1 MTSTPVNLLLK
12 RSGLASDRPSGI
24 VVQNGEL
31 ALSAGAADPG
41 LYFEDS
47 VGDIRKIGPSAYAA
61 TAPNSSPVGLA
72 GNSVGETW
80 TDSSTADRYFKVW
93 TGSAWEKI
101 SAKYADTA
109 GSATTAATAT
119 FATSAG
125 SALVASGTIQASGCI
140 LASGAIQASGCI
152 LASGSI
158 RASGCIVASG
168 AIQASG
174 CILAS
179 GAIQASGCVSASG
192 AIQASGAVVVSP
204 VALSLPAPLTVLSGS
219 QYLLPVTSGTYPSGL
234 YVRAFDGYYLV

>member
-31 ALSAGAADPG
+31 ALSAGASDPG
-41 LYFEDS
+41 LYFEDTA
-47 VGDIRKIGPSAYAA
+47 GAIRKIGPSAYGS
-61 TAPNSSPVGLA
+61 TAPNSTPVGLS
-72 GNSVGETW
+72 GNSTGETW
-80 TDSSTADRYFKVW
+80 TDSSTADLYFKVW
-93 TGSAWEKI
+93 TGSAWSKV

-109 GSATTAATAT
+109 GSATTAT

-140 LASGAIQASGCI
+140 LASGAIQASGCV

-158 RASGCIVASG
+158 RASGCISASG

-179 GAIQASGCVSASG
+179 GSILSSGCILASG
-192 AIQASGAVVVSP
+192 ALSVST
-204 VALSLPAPLTVLSGS
+204 VSSSLPLPTAVESGV
-219 QYLLPVTSGTYPSGL
+219 QFLLFTTSGTYPSGL
-234 YVRAFDGYYLV
+234 YVRAGTGYYWV